1 MPLSKLVIDVGR
13 ACRLLLGRYVAD
25 TTDRPYNQLKLLQIV
40 ATGECG
46 AQAHLAERLFI
57 DPPAVSRAVDKLEAD
72 GLLRRAE
79 GADRR
84 CVKLAV
90 TDAAAAE
97 IQHIELG
104 HERLDEII
112 DAALDEADR
121 KELRRLLE
129 KVEVHLRAAS

>member
-46 AQAHLAERLFI
+46 AQAQLAERLFI
-57 DPPAVSRAVDKLEAD
+57 DPPAVSRAVDRLEVD
-72 GLLRRAE
+72 GLLRRTE

-97 IQHIELG
+97 IEHIERG
-104 HERLDEII
+104 HDRLDDIF
-112 DAALDEADR
+112 DAALDPDER